1 MIFPLLKLT
10 EREAMV
16 KVLLNLYT
24 CIQGVVYQ
32 ILPTLICTE
41 DHLRLLGDGVG
52 GGDYWLYLLSTH
64 FKMNINET
72 ATFSNLKKLNIFSC

>member
-1 MIFPLLKLT
+1 MIFPSLKLT

-32 ILPTLICTE
+32 ILTLICTQ
-41 DHLRLLGDGVG
+41 DHLRLSGG
-52 GGDYWLYLLSTH
+52 GGDYLLYLLSSD

-72 ATFSNLKKLNIFSC
+72 MTFSNLDK